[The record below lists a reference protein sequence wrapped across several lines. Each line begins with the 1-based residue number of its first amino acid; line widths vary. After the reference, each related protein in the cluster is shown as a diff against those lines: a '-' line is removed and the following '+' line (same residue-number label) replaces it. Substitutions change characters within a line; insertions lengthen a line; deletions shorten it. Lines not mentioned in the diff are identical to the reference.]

1 MLFFTIRRQNNRM
14 SLKICDFLKII
25 KKTNTNYTFKYMY
38 RHIDLTFL
46 YRIMHVIKNRNYIK
60 H

>member
-1 MLFFTIRRQNNRM
+1 MLFFTISRQNNRM
-14 SLKICDFLKII
+14 SLKICEFLKIR
-25 KKTNTNYTFKYMY
+25 KTNTNDTFKYMY

-46 YRIMHVIKNRNYIK
+46 YRIMHVIKNRDYIK